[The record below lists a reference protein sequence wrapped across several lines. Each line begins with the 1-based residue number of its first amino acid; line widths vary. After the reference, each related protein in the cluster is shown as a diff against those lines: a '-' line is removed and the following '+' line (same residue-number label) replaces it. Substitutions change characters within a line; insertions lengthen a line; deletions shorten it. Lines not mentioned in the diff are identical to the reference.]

1 VTFDYYVITGFDGM
15 RKIVDSLGGLKF
27 DAPYA
32 FEGHEGTSFAAG
44 SQELTGPQAL
54 EYSRTR
60 KSLSHGDFDRS
71 MNQGRVMLA
80 AFEQFRTAFAHD
92 PAALFQWLG
101 IGLRNVATDVPLD
114 QLLTLAF
121 TASAIPPKR
130 VTNVVA
136 VGGIGSAGG
145 MSIVNLPSP
154 HPVFQDVAR

>member
-1 VTFDYYVITGFDGM
+1 
-15 RKIVDSLGGLKF
+15 
-27 DAPYA
+27 
-32 FEGHEGTSFAAG
+32 
-44 SQELTGPQAL
+44 
-54 EYSRTR
+54 
-60 KSLSHGDFDRS
+60 
-71 MNQGRVMLA
+71 MLA
-80 AFEQFRTAFAHD
+80 AFRQFRAAFKQD

-121 TASAIPPKR
+121 TANEIPPKR

-154 HPVFQDVAR
+154 NPLFQDVARDGVILPKDIPPEAAPSG